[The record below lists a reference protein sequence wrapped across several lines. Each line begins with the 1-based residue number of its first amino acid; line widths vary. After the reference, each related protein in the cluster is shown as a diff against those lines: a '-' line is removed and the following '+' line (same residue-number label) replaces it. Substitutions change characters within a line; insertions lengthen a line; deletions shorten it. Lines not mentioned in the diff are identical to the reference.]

1 MTTTG
6 PRRDR
11 RTRLSTFSSL
21 AVRDF
26 RYLWLGSLLM
36 SSGNQMQVVAQG
48 FLVYEITGSAKLLG
62 IVSAGSGLSMFGL
75 ALLGGVIADRIERK
89 LLIQLAQ
96 AGSGAIAL
104 LIALSIVTE
113 SISWVYVLIAAIAQ
127 GALWSFWGPANH
139 ALIPQL
145 VGVERV
151 GNAIA
156 LNASSISIMVL
167 LGPAVG
173 GVLYASTGPEGAYFA
188 VTASRF
194 VALLL
199 TSRVRRPPREERPAV
214 VSMMAEM
221 TSGLKYVRTRPLV
234 LLLLAMGLSIVVLV
248 QPFGYL
254 LPTFVGDVY
263 NRASGSYG
271 LLLSIGGLGSLV
283 GTLIIASM
291 GKWRRGLV
299 LIAGSFVTG
308 VSIIL
313 IAALPYYGA
322 ALAIMMFFGLGES
335 ARRALTQALILEQ
348 VDNQFRGRVMSL
360 YMMESGLMVLGVVPA
375 GFAIDRFGSQPV
387 FAVMGAILL
396 TVAVVVLATQKRLR
410 DLQ

>member
-1 MTTTG
+1 MVT
-6 PRRDR
+6 PPARRAR
-11 RTRLSTFSSL
+11 RIRLSTFSSL

-75 ALLGGVIADRIERK
+75 ALLGGAIADRVERK
-89 LLIQLAQ
+89 LLIMMAQ
-96 AGSGAIAL
+96 AGSGAVALFIA
-104 LIALSIVTE
+104 IAIVTE
-113 SISWVYVLIAAIAQ
+113 SISWVHLLVAAIAQ
-127 GALWSFWGPANH
+127 GAMWSFWGPANN

-145 VGVERV
+145 VGIDRI
-151 GNAIA
+151 GNAVA
-156 LNASSISIMVL
+156 LNATSISIMVL

-173 GVLYASTGPEGAYFA
+173 GVLYATTGPEGAYFA
-188 VTASRF
+188 ITGARI

-199 TSRVRRPPREERPAV
+199 TSLVHRPPREERTTG
-214 VSMMAEM
+214 VSMVSEIA
-221 TSGLKYVRTRPLV
+221 SGLKYVLASPLV

-263 NRASGSYG
+263 ERSSESYG

-291 GKWRRGLV
+291 GKWKRGLV
-299 LIAGSFVTG
+299 LISGSLVTG

-322 ALAIMMFFGLGES
+322 ALAIMLFLGLGES

-348 VDNQFRGRVMSL
+348 VDDLFRGRVMSL
-360 YMMESGLMVLGVVPA
+360 YMMEFGLMVLGVVPA

-387 FAVMGAILL
+387 FAVMGAMLL
-396 TVAVVVLATQKRLR
+396 TVAIVVLVTQKRLR